1 MKKTIKIRG
10 MGCKDCSKRLSD
22 ALVSIPGVHSTAM
35 CLNEKKAI
43 IYCEDWVKN
52 ERLRE
57 EIRAMGFSSGRIR
70 EEIITAAKVFERGY
84 V

>member
-1 MKKTIKIRG
+1 MKKIIKIRG
-10 MGCKDCSKRLSD
+10 MGCKECSKRLSK
-22 ALVSIPGVHSTAM
+22 ALTEIPGVRSTAM
-35 CLNEKKAI
+35 CLKEKEAI
-43 IYCEDWVKN
+43 VYCEDWVKN

-57 EIRAMGFSSGRIR
+57 EIKAMGFSSGRIR